1 MYYHSHTT
9 IPTVLERIE
18 VDNQIQHDEALPD
31 LGSSNSKDDDPSE
44 NYSAS
49 DVN

>member
-1 MYYHSHTT
+1 
-9 IPTVLERIE
+9 LERIE

-31 LGSSNSKDDDPSE
+31 LGSSNSKEDDPSE
-44 NYSAS
+44 SYLVS